1 MLNVNILNGKINAR
15 MVQIEVK
22 KTDIEILEMKE

>member
-22 KTDIEILEMKE
+22 KTVIEILEMKE